1 MLDNDLIEPVPGPT
15 PWISPIV
22 PVPKRNGTDKIR
34 ICTDARYANR
44 AIMRERHVTPTVDD
58 LVVKPNGAK
67 LIFKV
72 DLKKG
77 YNQIMIDE
85 ASRYIT
91 AFCTHLGIYQ
101 YKRLNFGINTAAEIF
116 QKAVET
122 LITGIGG
129 TMNISDDIIVSGS
142 TREEHDQRLDQ
153 VLGNLAKAGITIN
166 KKKCVFG
173 AKELDFFGLHFSET
187 GVSIQDSKITALLSA
202 KTPSDELRSLLGLAG
217 YCIRFIPDFASIV
230 HPLLLKAAQS

>member
-22 PVPKRNGTDKIR
+22 PVPKRNGTDEIR

-58 LVVKPNGAK
+58 LVVKLNGAK
-67 LIFKV
+67 VISKV

-101 YKRLNFGINTAAEIF
+101 YKRLNFGINTAAEIYG
-116 QKAVET
+116 QQAT
-122 LITGIGG
+122 
-129 TMNISDDIIVSGS
+129 N
-142 TREEHDQRLDQ
+142 
-153 VLGNLAKAGITIN
+153 
-166 KKKCVFG
+166 
-173 AKELDFFGLHFSET
+173 
-187 GVSIQDSKITALLSA
+187 
-202 KTPSDELRSLLGLAG
+202 
-217 YCIRFIPDFASIV
+217 
-230 HPLLLKAAQS
+230 